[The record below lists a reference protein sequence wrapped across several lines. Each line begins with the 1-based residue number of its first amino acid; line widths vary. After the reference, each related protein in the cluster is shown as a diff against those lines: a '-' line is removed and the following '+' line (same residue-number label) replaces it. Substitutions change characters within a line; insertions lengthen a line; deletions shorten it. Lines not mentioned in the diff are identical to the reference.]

1 MRESTR
7 GFSFG
12 GDMEKL
18 TVEFVREY
26 LDYNPDT
33 GEFTWIKNPGGNPIS
48 GQVAGY
54 VRKSAKHGYREIKIG
69 GKIHFAHNLAWLV
82 MTGAWPTGD
91 IDHINLVR
99 HDNRWCNLREVSR
112 SLNLHNSGPRKR
124 NKSGHKGIT
133 FLPKGKRK
141 WSARVMIDYK
151 LHYIGVF
158 HTLEE
163 AITARDEFCTK
174 MLGENYL
181 KN

>member
-1 MRESTR
+1 
-7 GFSFG
+7 
-12 GDMEKL
+12 MEKL

-33 GEFTWIKNPGGNPIS
+33 GEFTWIKNRGENSMVGKP
-48 GQVAGY
+48 AGCFDSDGY
-54 VRKSAKHGYREIKIG
+54 WTIRFGKGRFSAHKI
-69 GKIHFAHNLAWLV
+69 AWAI

-112 SLNLHNSGPRKR
+112 SLNLHNSKPRKR

-133 FLPKGKRK
+133 LLPNGKRK
-141 WSARVMIDYK
+141 WAARVMIDYK

-158 HTLEE
+158 YTLEE
-163 AITARDEFCTK
+163 AIAARDEFCTK
-174 MLGENYL
+174 MLGKHYL